1 MEENIF
7 TKGLKTADELERF
20 IDNCVEKDVLKYDV
34 AMEHIEIIQAI
45 RDYIER
51 LKEDTKP
58 F

>member
-7 TKGLKTADELERF
+7 TKGQKTANELELF
-20 IDNCVEKDVLKYDV
+20 VDDCVEKDILTYDV

-45 RDYIER
+45 RDYLQR
-51 LKEDTKP
+51 LQKDTKP